1 MRKSTYMPALAVG
14 SVLAWAG
21 LAQGLVIVND
31 SFDTYANQAAFEAVW
46 APVGTS
52 GQLSTEQASSAPQ
65 SAKMP
70 GSTTV
75 TYRNRRTFAE
85 TGPISTT
92 QQIIW
97 SFDFWDNGT
106 SLNPSPAR
114 NYSNLQD
121 TTAPGGTNQLVAMGF
136 NNNQGG
142 TVSGGQFFMAR
153 ILGYTPSAVDPDGG
167 PDEAAAG
174 TTSGAFFKLND
185 FGTGLRNATAGW
197 RNLKVII
204 STDNGLSSDYA
215 FYVDGVLAE
224 RVSNLSTAATF
235 RSYDNIT
242 LGSGVTNAGVNAYYD
257 NMYLE
262 YTPEPATVGLLTL
275 GGLLLRRR
283 RQAA

>member
-1 MRKSTYMPALAVG
+1 MRKSTFVHALAAS

-52 GQLSTEQASSAPQ
+52 GLLTTEQASSAPQ

-70 GSTTV
+70 GSTTA

-106 SLNPSPAR
+106 TLNPSPAR

-121 TTAPGGTNQLVAMGF
+121 TTAPGGTNQLIAMGF
-136 NNNQGG
+136 NNNQTGG
-142 TVSGGQFFMAR
+142 NSGGQYFMAR
-153 ILGYTPSAVDPDGG
+153 ILGYTVPAVDPDGG
-167 PDEAAAG
+167 PNESVTG
-174 TTSGAFFKLND
+174 SGAFFKLND

-204 STDNGLSSDYA
+204 STDDGLSSDYA
-215 FYVDGVLAE
+215 FYVDNVLAE
-224 RVSNLSTAATF
+224 RVSNVSTAATY
-235 RSYDNIT
+235 RSYDNIA
-242 LGSGVTNAGVNAYYD
+242 LGSGLTNAGVNAYFD

-262 YTPEPATVGLLTL
+262 YTPEPATVGLLML
-275 GGLLLRRR
+275 GGVLLRRR

>member
-114 NYSNLQD
+114 NFSNLQD
-121 TTAPGGTNQLVAMGF
+121 TTAPSGTNQLIAMGF
-136 NNNQGG
+136 NNNQSGSQ
-142 TVSGGQFFMAR
+142 SGGQYFMAR
-153 ILGYTPSAVDPDGG
+153 ILGYTVPTTADPDGG
-167 PDEAAAG
+167 ATESVG
-174 TTSGAFFKLND
+174 GSGAFFKLND

-204 STDNGLSSDYA
+204 STDNGLSSDYE

-224 RVSNLSTAATF
+224 RVSNLSTAATY
-235 RSYDNIT
+235 RSYDNIA
-242 LGSGVTNAGVNAYYD
+242 LGSGLTNAGVNAYYD

-275 GGLLLRRR
+275 GGVLLRRR
-283 RQAA
+283 RRAA